1 MADLPLLDGERLR
14 ALAQRSAAVT
24 TTCSC
29 TEPALAAWTST
40 PLSFPESQLKD
51 IGTLYVDPYDEPGF
65 AEYHPGGT
73 RYESADA
80 PVAPLH
86 FPYNRCNVAACE
98 VCGRCYLRYTE
109 AGGYFVDR
117 RIRALNRPELVI
129 DAPLPA

>member
-1 MADLPLLDGERLR
+1 MADLPLLDSERLR

-24 TTCSC
+24 ADCSC
-29 TEPALAAWTST
+29 TEPALIAWAST

-80 PVAPLH
+80 PIAPLY

-117 RIRALNRPELVI
+117 RIRALNQPELIV
-129 DAPLPA
+129 DAALPG